1 MVFKGYILYV
11 DKESENIYAKIGI
24 PCIIPATSIGLPLPE
39 VERGG

>member
-24 PCIIPATSIGLPLPE
+24 SCIIPAIGIGFSLPE
-39 VERGG
+39 TERGG